1 MKGNSNLEIFR
12 FRFNVGGKC
21 TVRTWREAKRRV
33 ESSSVSNGAGLDFPL
48 KIGDYA
54 NIIFK
59 FKKARSN

>member
-1 MKGNSNLEIFR
+1 MEILR

-21 TVRTWREAKRRV
+21 TVRTWRETERRV
-33 ESSSVSNGAGLDFPL
+33 GSSSVSNAAELDFPL
-48 KIGDYA
+48 KIGDYV